1 MKRFTP
7 LVLTFYVFSPLYAD
21 IEVKDVFP
29 IGCSVPIKF
38 GGYIKA
44 ESFWDTRQ
52 VVGAAEDQILLFPE
66 KQELDADCN
75 DINAQGQFNSVAIQ
89 TRMRL
94 EIDGPRIKHAK
105 SKGIIEYDFFGKDN
119 ITNIMRMRHAHL
131 ILTWKKVQMLA
142 GQAYHPLYVIGV
154 DPRTISFNTGIP
166 IDTFAR
172 DPQFRITY
180 TPDPHVSL
188 LFAASTQLDS
198 LSDGP
203 IGKSS
208 TYLRNSVI
216 PMLDFRLDTYFG
228 DHRVGVGIDFMR
240 IQPRLK
246 TNTGLK
252 TRERIN
258 SAIAIA
264 YSNLKWDSVDMR
276 TKFIFFQNATDQSVI
291 GGYAVKSV
299 DPNTDKRKYT
309 NLNGVSFWNDTDITK
324 SKSVIPGWFI
334 GIVKN
339 LGARTPIIQ
348 SIVDTN
354 GNVEKTIYGDGTDLN
369 YVFRV
374 SPRIQW
380 KVKNFMF
387 AVELE
392 YTRAAYGTIDT
403 DGDVINTVPIG
414 NTRILVSLFYFL

>member
-1 MKRFTP
+1 MKRSLP
-7 LVLTFYVFSPLYAD
+7 LVFAFCFFSPLYAE
-21 IEVKDVFP
+21 IQVKEVFP

-38 GGYIKA
+38 GGYIKS
-44 ESFWDTRQ
+44 EFFWDTRQ

-94 EIDGPRIKHAK
+94 EIDGPHIKHAK
-105 SKGIIEYDFFGKDN
+105 SKGTIEYDFFGKEN
-119 ITNIMRMRHAHL
+119 ITNIMRMRHAYL
-131 ILTWKKVQMLA
+131 TLTWDKVEMLA

-166 IDTFAR
+166 LDTFAR

-180 TPDPHVSL
+180 TPDPHVKL
-188 LFAASTQLDS
+188 TFAASTQLDS

-208 TYLRNSVI
+208 TYLRDSVI

-228 DHRVGVGIDFMR
+228 EHRVGIGIDFMR

-252 TRERIN
+252 TRERLN

-264 YSNLKWDSVDMR
+264 YSNLKWDSVDTR
-276 TKFIFFQNATDQSVI
+276 TKCIFFQNATDQSMI

-299 DPNTDKRKYT
+299 DPNTDKREYT
-309 NLNGVSFWNDTDITK
+309 NLNGISFWNDTNITK

-334 GIVKN
+334 GVAKN

-348 SIVDTN
+348 SIVDTD
-354 GNVEKTIYGDGTDLN
+354 GNVEKTIYGTGTDLN

-380 KVKNFMF
+380 IVKNFTF

-392 YTRAAYGTIDT
+392 YTRAAYGTIDC
-403 DGDVINTVPIG
+403 DGDVINTVPVG
-414 NTRILVSLFYFL
+414 NTRILVSLFYYL